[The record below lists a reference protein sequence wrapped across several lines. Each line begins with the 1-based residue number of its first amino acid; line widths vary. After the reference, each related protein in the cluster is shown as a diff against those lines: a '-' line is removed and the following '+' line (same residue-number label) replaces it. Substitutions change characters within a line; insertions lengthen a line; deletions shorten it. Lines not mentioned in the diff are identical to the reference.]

1 MLFQGGSRLQG
12 QDFASE
18 GSKPPS
24 PSAAM
29 VRKRVQNVSGAARA
43 NKNSQIVRKPA
54 YELEASWKLKQG
66 QFLFKLNEHV

>member
-12 QDFASE
+12 QDFDLE
-18 GSKPPS
+18 GSEPHS

-29 VRKRVQNVSGAARA
+29 VRKKGHNVSGAARA
-43 NKNSQIVRKPA
+43 NKNSQIVRKQA
-54 YELEASWKLKQG
+54 YELQARWKLKQG